1 MTNMKNVLVYCKS
14 VTLPQTLFL
23 PPPICIK
30 IIKKKHVYYS
40 FRKISALK
48 VAFLGVEVQLKSK
61 LPNF

>member
-14 VTLPQTLFL
+14 GTLPQTLFL
-23 PPPICIK
+23 PPICIK

-48 VAFLGVEVQLKSK
+48 VAFWEVRVQLKSN